1 MNWFNATAVGFKEI
15 WANKFRSVLTMLGI
29 ILGVSSLVAMSALVK
44 GMENGMKEALIAI
57 GGLEKVRV
65 EEQDIPVWQQH
76 LADQAIGTTMAD
88 VHALIRSAP
97 LIKMVVPEMR
107 SRSITLTRGGKSF
120 NPYNFVGTWP
130 NAVELNQHVLAHGR
144 MFNELDDENA
154 RNVCV
159 IGTATRDA
167 LFGSP
172 EEIGR
177 EIVPVGEFINVN
189 NQRFRII
196 GMFEHYESDQDK
208 KARQAAAEE
217 KPEAKP
223 TGPERSRGYGS
234 MSGRRSSGSMGS
246 FVFDLKNHTVY
257 IPLNTMWLRFRAAT
271 GVPLS
276 TGYGSSSSR
285 SSTSSSSSGSSSA
298 SSSTNTTGVLGN
310 PDFVPDPRLST
321 LNIQV
326 ADIEK
331 MDEALQQA
339 KNVLM
344 HSHKGIEDFSF
355 RTQENWGETIEQSTR
370 NARMSGGII
379 AAISLLVGGIGIMN
393 IMLASITERVR
404 EIGIRKAIGA
414 TFLDVFTQILVE
426 SVVIAVLGGL
436 AGLLTS
442 SLLVKLLVTLSP
454 TENTPVITFA
464 SMALAFAFSVGVGVL
479 AGLFPSVKAA
489 RLNPIQALRYG

>member
-1 MNWFNATAVGFKEI
+1 MNWFNAIAVGFKEI

-29 ILGVSSLVAMSALVK
+29 ILGVSSLVAMSALTK

-76 LADQAIGTTMAD
+76 LADQAVGTTMSD
-88 VHALIRSAP
+88 VHALIHSAP
-97 LIKMVVPEMR
+97 LVTMVVPEMR
-107 SRSITLTRGGKSF
+107 VRNITITNGMKSI
-120 NPYNFVGTWP
+120 NPWNFIGTWP
-130 NAVELNQHVLAHGR
+130 NAVELNQHTIEQGR
-144 MFNELDDENA
+144 MFNDLDDENA

-159 IGTATRDA
+159 IGTAVRDA

-172 EEIGR
+172 EQVGR
-177 EIVPVGEFINVN
+177 SVNPVGEFVNVN
-189 NQRFRII
+189 SQRFKII
-196 GMFEHYESDQDK
+196 GMFEHYESEQDK
-208 KARQAAAEE
+208 KMRALESE
-217 KPEAKP
+217 KPPEAK

-234 MSGRRSSGSMGS
+234 GSRSSSRSTGG
-246 FVFDLKNHTVY
+246 FVFDLKNNTVY

-271 GVPLS
+271 GVGS
-276 TGYGSSSSR
+276 GGGGSSSGNKS
-285 SSTSSSSSGSSSA
+285 SSSGSTSSSS
-298 SSSTNTTGVLGN
+298 TTGVVGN

-321 LNIQV
+321 LSIKI
-326 ADIEK
+326 ADIDK

-355 RTQENWGETIEQSTR
+355 RTQENWSEGITQAIS

-426 SVVIAVLGGL
+426 SVVIAIIGGL
-436 AGLLTS
+436 AGLFAS
-442 SLLVKLLVTLSP
+442 SMLVKLLVAMSP
-454 TENTPVITFA
+454 TENTPVITIE
-464 SMALAFAFSVGVGVL
+464 SMVLAFAFSVGVGIL
-479 AGLFPSVKAA
+479 AGLFPSIKAA

>member
-29 ILGVSSLVAMSALVK
+29 ILGVSSLVAMSALTK

-57 GGLEKVRV
+57 GGLEKVRI

-76 LADQAIGTTMAD
+76 MADQAVGTTMAD
-88 VHALIRSAP
+88 VHSLIQSAP
-97 LIKMVVPEMR
+97 LVTMVVPEMR

-120 NPYNFVGTWP
+120 NPYNFIGTWP

-172 EEIGR
+172 ELIGR
-177 EIVPVGEFINVN
+177 EVIPIGEFININ
-189 NQRFRII
+189 SQRFKII
-196 GMFEHYESDQDK
+196 GMFEHYESEQDK
-208 KARQAAAEE
+208 KLRQMEAE
-217 KPEAKP
+217 KPPEQKAA
-223 TGPERSRGYGS
+223 GPERSRGYGG
-234 MSGRRSSGSMGS
+234 MSGKRSGSMGS

-257 IPLNTMWLRFRAAT
+257 IPLNTMWLRFRAAS
-271 GVPLS
+271 GLPLS
-276 TGYGSSSSR
+276 TGYGPSSSSR
-285 SSTSSSSSGSSSA
+285 SSGSGSGGSGASSSSS
-298 SSSTNTTGVLGN
+298 TGVVGST
-310 PDFVPDPRLST
+310 DFVPDNRLST
-321 LNIQV
+321 LSIKI
-326 ADIEK
+326 ADIDK
-331 MDEALQQA
+331 MDAALQQA

-355 RTQENWGETIEQSTR
+355 RTQENWSEGITTAIS

-414 TFLDVFTQILVE
+414 TFFDVFTQILVE
-426 SVVIAVLGGL
+426 SVVIAILGGL

-442 SLLVKLLVTLSP
+442 SLLVKLLVAMSP
-454 TENTPVITFA
+454 SENTPVITVE
-464 SMALAFAFSVGVGVL
+464 SMLLAFAFSVGVGVL
-479 AGLFPSVKAA
+479 AGLFPSIKAA
-489 RLNPIQALRYG
+489 KLNPIQALRYG